1 MTQQNILIFG
11 TSADPIHSGHTVL
24 LESCVRALTE
34 RGIDLQQVLI
44 IPVYRRNPIDA
55 PQKNDLPSTFEM
67 RFQLCQLTAQGI
79 RQRLHDLPIRV
90 ETSRLEQE
98 LGKSN
103 HRPNYTIETLEALKI
118 NYGPTARFFLLLG
131 SDAFSGDTPTFEK
144 WYRMQDIIASAS
156 LVICPRRGY
165 LPNQIFL
172 QELKQQGARI
182 IYLDEI
188 YLPEISS
195 SEIRQRI
202 VSGEDINHL
211 VEEKI
216 LDQNAAHFIAQSQL
230 VEHWRLA
237 ELNPENDTQRRECMK
252 NLEVE
257 IGQILTGKGLTLAL
271 AESCTGG
278 LLGHRITNV
287 PGSSVYFLGGVVAY
301 AYEAKVKLLGVSWD
315 TLKQFGAVSSETV
328 IEMAVGIRHALSA
341 DIGLSVCCIA
351 GPGGATPTKPVGTG
365 WVALSTDSGNWSKH
379 YLFEFNRIGNKE
391 AIAESALS
399 LLYEYL
405 KGI

>member
-1 MTQQNILIFG
+1 MTEQNILIFG
-11 TSADPIHSGHTVL
+11 SSADPIHSGHTAM
-24 LESCVRALTE
+24 LESCVRAMYE
-34 RGIDLQQVLI
+34 RGIDLQQVLL
-44 IPVYRRNPIDA
+44 IPVYRRNPVDA

-67 RFQLCQLTAQGI
+67 RFQLCQLTVEVI
-79 RQRLHDLPIRV
+79 RERLRDLPIKV
-90 ETSRLEQE
+90 ETSRLEQA
-98 LGKSN
+98 LGKSSL
-103 HRPNYTIETLEALKI
+103 RPNYTIETLEALEI
-118 NYGPTARFFLLLG
+118 NYGPKARFFLLIG
-131 SDAFSGDTPTFEK
+131 SDAFSGESPSFQK
-144 WYRMQDIIASAS
+144 WYRMQDVIASAS

-172 QELKQQGARI
+172 QELKQQGARV

-202 VSGEDINHL
+202 VSGEDIAQL
-211 VEEKI
+211 VEENI
-216 LDQNAAHFIAQSQL
+216 LSNEAARFIIQSNL
-230 VEHWRLA
+230 LDYWRLA
-237 ELNPENDTQRRECMK
+237 EMNPENDTQRRECMK

-257 IGQILTGKGLTLAL
+257 IGQILTEKGLTLAL

-287 PGSSVYFLGGVVAY
+287 PGSSVYFIGGVVAY

-328 IEMAVGIRHALSA
+328 IEMASGIRHALSA

-365 WVALSTDSGNWSKH
+365 WVGLSTESGNWSRH
-379 YLFEFNRIGNKE
+379 YLSGFDRIGNKE

-405 KGI
+405 KGK